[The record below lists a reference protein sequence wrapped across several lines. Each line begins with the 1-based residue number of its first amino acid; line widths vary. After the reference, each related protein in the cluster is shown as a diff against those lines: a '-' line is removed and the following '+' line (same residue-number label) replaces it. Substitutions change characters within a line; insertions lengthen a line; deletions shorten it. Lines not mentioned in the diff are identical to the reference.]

1 MIVAMNT
8 IRIKKGHG
16 EEIIERFQNPKE
28 ISKFEGFLGL
38 EVLKKLNGKD
48 EDQIR
53 ICTRWVDEASF
64 NVWLHSPEFKAS
76 HSKSAEERENSPL
89 LGADF
94 ALLEVAISSN
104 NK

>member
-28 ISKFEGFLGL
+28 IGKFEGFLGL

-53 ICTRWVDEASF
+53 ICTR
-64 NVWLHSPEFKAS
+64 
-76 HSKSAEERENSPL
+76 
-89 LGADF
+89 
-94 ALLEVAISSN
+94 
-104 NK
+104 